1 MQSILCLNFSN
12 APCPAK
18 EFLFFLAKRRLIR
31 YNIDCFKQAL
41 LAQLV
46 RAPSSHG
53 GGPAFESLF
62 EHQSFEEPQ
71 GSFFSW
77 KCRKKLH

>member
-46 RAPSSHG
+46 RVSP
-53 GGPAFESLF
+53 
-62 EHQSFEEPQ
+62 
-71 GSFFSW
+71 
-77 KCRKKLH
+77 